1 MRHLVLEDV
10 ILLVG
15 INNHANT
22 LSWSSNKIKR
32 VIKSPTA
39 AEALSLV
46 NGLEKAV
53 YLQAII
59 CNMFNIH
66 PREIPIEAITDNK
79 NLHSIIYSKKLI
91 SEKRLRIDIATIK
104 EMLSQ
109 GEINKV
115 TWKQTLFRLSN
126 KERF

>member
-1 MRHLVLEDV
+1 
-10 ILLVG
+10 
-15 INNHANT
+15 
-22 LSWSSNKIKR
+22 
-32 VIKSPTA
+32 
-39 AEALSLV
+39 
-46 NGLEKAV
+46 
-53 YLQAII
+53 
-59 CNMFNIH
+59 MFNIH
-66 PREIPIEAITDNK
+66 PREIPIEAIIDNK